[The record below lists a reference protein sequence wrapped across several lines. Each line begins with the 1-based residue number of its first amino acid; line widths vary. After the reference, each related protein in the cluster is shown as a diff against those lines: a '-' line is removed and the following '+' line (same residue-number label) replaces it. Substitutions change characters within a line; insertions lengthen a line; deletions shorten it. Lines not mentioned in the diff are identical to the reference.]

1 MANSAAT
8 GLLITAGLC
17 FAGSL
22 ALLFSGND
30 DSAEIVGAY
39 CATLVLCA
47 AFAVVAEPAI

>member
-1 MANSAAT
+1 MAHSAAT

-22 ALLFSGND
+22 ALLFSDNAD
-30 DSAEIVGAY
+30 AAEIVGGY

-47 AFAVVAEPAI
+47 AFAVAAEPAI